1 MKKRGQIWVE
11 TMIYTLVAF
20 ALIAAVLFFV
30 KPKVE
35 EIRDQALI
43 EQSFEVM
50 KYFDSTILELSQSVS
65 GNKREIE
72 IGIKKGTLEI
82 DGVNNKIIFE
92 MESKYEYSEPG
103 ETFLESSLNISTE
116 KRGDENKITISKE
129 YSNYNLTFNS
139 ADESKLISASS
150 TPYTIFVSNKG
161 GSPIVIDFE
170 IN

>member
-35 EIRDQALI
+35 EIQDHALI
-43 EQSFEVM
+43 EQSLEVM

-103 ETFLESSLNISTE
+103 ETFLESSLNILTE
-116 KRGDENKITISKE
+116 KIGDENKITISKE
-129 YSNYNLTFNS
+129 YDYDLKFNNL
-139 ADESKLISASS
+139 DESKLISASS

>member
-1 MKKRGQIWVE
+1 MKKRGQVWVE
-11 TMIYTLVAF
+11 TMVYTLVAF
-20 ALIAAVLFFV
+20 VLIATVLFFV

-35 EIRDQALI
+35 EMQDQALI
-43 EQSFEVM
+43 EQSLKVM
-50 KYFDSTILELSQSVS
+50 KYFDSTILELTQGVS

-72 IGIKKGTLEI
+72 IGIKKGTLKI
-82 DGVNNKIIFE
+82 DGINNKIIFE

-103 ETFLESSLNISTE
+103 KTFVESSLNILTD
-116 KRGDENKITISKE
+116 KVGDENKITISKQ
-129 YSNYNLTFNS
+129 YSNYNLTFNN

-161 GSPIVIDFE
+161 DSPIVINFE

>member
-1 MKKRGQIWVE
+1 MKKRGQVWVE

-43 EQSFEVM
+43 EQSLEVM
-50 KYFDSTILELSQSVS
+50 KYFDSTILELGQSVS

-72 IGIKKGTLEI
+72 VGIKKGTLLI
-82 DGVNNKIIFE
+82 DGENEKIVFE
-92 MESKYEYSEPG
+92 MKSKYEYSEPG
-103 ETFLESSLNISTE
+103 EIISEGSLNVSTE
-116 KRGDENKITISKE
+116 KIGDENKITISKN

-139 ADESKLISASS
+139 ADESKLISSSS

-161 GSPIVIDFE
+161 GSPIIIDFE
-170 IN
+170 IE

>member
-1 MKKRGQIWVE
+1 MKKRGQVWVE

-43 EQSFEVM
+43 EQSLEVM
-50 KYFDSTILELSQSVS
+50 KYFDSTILELGQSVS

-72 IGIKKGTLEI
+72 VGIKKGTLLI
-82 DGVNNKIIFE
+82 DGENEKIVFE
-92 MESKYEYSEPG
+92 MKSKYEYSEPG
-103 ETFLESSLNISTE
+103 EIISEGSLNVSTE
-116 KRGDENKITISKE
+116 KIGDENKITISKN
-129 YSNYNLTFNS
+129 YSSYNLTFNS
-139 ADESKLISASS
+139 ADESKLISSSS

-161 GSPIVIDFE
+161 GSPIIIDFE
-170 IN
+170 IE